1 MPQFNCRRYLEQAEQ
16 LEQLI
21 ETKKKL
27 AATITKNGLTQDS
40 LMRYN
45 KLEEKIET
53 TEVAIRIYERNILL
67 FDCQSV
73 S

>member
-1 MPQFNCRRYLEQAEQ
+1 MPQSNCRRYLEQAEQ

-21 ETKKKL
+21 ETKKIL
-27 AATITKNGLTQDS
+27 AATITQNGLTQDS